1 MTPRTPIPCPTCRT
15 DLRSLLTIR
24 GVTCP
29 TCSTRHTYRR
39 LAAIDPYLPP
49 LHLLWYLFLGPAM
62 AAAIVGLGHLA
73 AGAGWASR
81 TNDFYAAAFLALCL
95 IPLAVF
101 ARVFYQPLS
110 RHGRG
115 FAMVLALIPAGLAT
129 ILILIP
135 QYAMLLAIV
144 YFFGS
149 PR

>member
-1 MTPRTPIPCPTCRT
+1 MTAPAPIPCPTCRA
-15 DLRSLLTIR
+15 DLRPLLTIR
-24 GVTCP
+24 GATCP
-29 TCSTRHTYRR
+29 ACSTRHTYRR
-39 LAAIDPYLPP
+39 LATIDPYLPP
-49 LHLLWYLFLGPAM
+49 LHLLWSLFLGPGM

-73 AGAGWASR
+73 AGAGWAPR
-81 TNDFYAAAFLALCL
+81 TNDFNASAFLALCL

-115 FAMVLALIPAGLAT
+115 FAMALALIPAGLAT

-135 QYAMLLAIV
+135 QYAALLAIV
-144 YFFGS
+144 YLFGS

>member
-1 MTPRTPIPCPTCRT
+1 MNHYLSIPCPACH
-15 DLRSLLTIR
+15 
-24 GVTCP
+24 
-29 TCSTRHTYRR
+29 TRHTYRR

-49 LHLLWYLFLGPAM
+49 LHLLWYLFLGPAT

-73 AGAGWASR
+73 TGAGWASR
-81 TNDFYAAAFLALCL
+81 TNDFNAAAFLAVCL

-115 FAMVLALIPAGLAT
+115 FAMALALIPAGLAT

-135 QYAMLLAIV
+135 QYAVLFLIV
-144 YFFGS
+144 YLFGS